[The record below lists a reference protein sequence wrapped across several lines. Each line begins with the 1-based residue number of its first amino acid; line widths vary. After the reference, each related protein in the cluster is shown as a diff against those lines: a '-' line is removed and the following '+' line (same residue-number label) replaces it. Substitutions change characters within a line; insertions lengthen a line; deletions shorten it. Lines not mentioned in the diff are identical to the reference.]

1 MASLPQ
7 GQFICLGVVSGAIG
21 IRGELRI
28 RTFTETPLALA
39 DYGPLTGNP
48 DGKTYMPKRVREV
61 KGGLGVFM
69 EGITDRNAAEELKG
83 LELGI
88 ARTALGDAGD
98 EDDFFLVDLIGLS
111 VQDEA
116 GQPLGTVKWVH
127 DFGAGDV
134 LELQL
139 SAQKKTEMAP
149 FSIEAVPEVNVKE
162 GYLVVRP
169 SAWQVPDEEKEG
181 EGE

>member
-1 MASLPQ
+1 
-7 GQFICLGVVSGAIG
+7 
-21 IRGELRI
+21 
-28 RTFTETPLALA
+28 
-39 DYGPLTGNP
+39 
-48 DGKTYMPKRVREV
+48 
-61 KGGLGVFM
+61 M

-88 ARTALGDAGD
+88 ARTTLGDAGD

-139 SAQKKTEMAP
+139 AAQKKTEMTP